1 MAGLQQLSVRRFLL
15 TKGFRR
21 FQESKIRQLGL
32 AQLFE
37 AIYVD
42 ALDPPGPRSKLV
54 MLKQLLLEH
63 SLAATEVI
71 VVGDRAEDELAAARD
86 LGMTAVQ
93 ILRPGVVPDPDVQWR
108 ITDLT
113 ELPALLVRLARDPRT
128 LHD

>member
-1 MAGLQQLSVRRFLL
+1 M
-15 TKGFRR
+15 
-21 FQESKIRQLGL
+21 RQLGL

-113 ELPALLVRLARDPRT
+113 ELPALLVRLAGPAHP
-128 LHD
+128 HD